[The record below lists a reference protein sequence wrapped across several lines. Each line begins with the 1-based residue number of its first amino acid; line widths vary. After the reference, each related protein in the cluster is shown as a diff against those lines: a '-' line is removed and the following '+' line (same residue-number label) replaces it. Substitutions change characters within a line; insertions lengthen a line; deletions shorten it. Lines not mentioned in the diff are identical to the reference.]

1 MAKSAGY
8 DDRLDVDTNLSGR
21 DVLGVLGRSLA
32 YIKPAWRLFALKFV
46 LMTVSFV
53 PIVVAPLAL
62 KILSDHVLLQNPLA
76 EATIAFP
83 PFFQP
88 FVDATAH
95 LSPNGLLIAT
105 VALLLALLLFFGAG
119 SGGAQPTTAF
129 LAQGEDTATQ
139 SENMIS
145 AGWSMAGGVWGL
157 ADLLCNIRLVQRV
170 TNGLRTRLFGRLT
183 RLPMTVLDDQRIGD
197 GIYRTMYD
205 APSIQGVCFDLTLM
219 PVISLLGAAASVY
232 VVNYSFGDEVPEL
245 VWLAMAILPLTLLFT
260 VPLAGTARRT
270 SQASRGAG
278 SATTNR
284 IEENMANVAAVQS
297 HNADAREREAFGKA
311 SRESYRRFRHVVVV
325 NIGIDLLSGLALLSV
340 GVWAFLLVTDQ
351 IVAGDLL
358 PGDFLLA
365 LGLFFAVAGASVTLG
380 RLWVDFQGNAAGV
393 RRVFFYLDLPTE
405 DAAADGH
412 SPLSTRT
419 APKQVDSVA
428 FEGVGLT
435 YPDGR
440 EALRDISFRAAAGEL
455 IAIAGP
461 TGAGKTSMAYMIPGF
476 LAPTVGRVLID
487 GLDTRD
493 WPMDDLRDAAS
504 YVFQEHLLL
513 SGTVY
518 DNLRLG
524 RPNASREE
532 VQRAARLSG
541 AHEFIAALP
550 QGYETVLGRAGG
562 ALSVGEK
569 QRLSIARGLL
579 RDTPVLILDE
589 PTAAVDPETEQALVA
604 ALTGQARG
612 PAQEDAGIH
621 SPHRIV
627 FVIAHRLSTIARA
640 DRILFMRD
648 GRIVE
653 QGSHAELM
661 ARDGGE
667 YRNFV
672 DLQGGALRAP

>member
-21 DVLGVLGRSLA
+21 DVLGVLRRSLA

-53 PIVVAPLAL
+53 PIVIAPLAL

-88 FVDATAH
+88 FVDATMH

-105 VALLLALLLFFGAG
+105 VALLLALLLLFGAG
-119 SGGAQPTTAF
+119 SGAAQPTTAF

-232 VVNYSFGDEVPEL
+232 VVNYSFGDKVPEL

-297 HNADAREREAFGKA
+297 HNADVREREAFGKA

-365 LGLFFAVAGASVTLG
+365 LGLFFAVAGASSTLG

-405 DAAADGH
+405 DAA
-412 SPLSTRT
+412 PLPTRT
-419 APKQVDSVA
+419 APKQVESVA

-440 EALRDISFRAAAGEL
+440 EALRDVSFRAAAGEL

-476 LAPTVGRVLID
+476 LAPSVGRVLI
-487 GLDTRD
+487 GGVDTRD
-493 WPMDDLRDAAS
+493 WPVGDLRDAAS

-550 QGYETVLGRAGG
+550 QGYETVLGRAGE

-604 ALTGQARG
+604 ALTGQA
-612 PAQEDAGIH
+612 PEDAGIRR
-621 SPHRIV
+621 PHRIV

-648 GRIVE
+648 GCIVE

-672 DLQGGALRAP
+672 DLQGGARSTS

>member
-21 DVLGVLGRSLA
+21 DVLGVLRRSLA

-88 FVDATAH
+88 FVDATVH
-95 LSPNGLLIAT
+95 LSPDGLLIAT
-105 VALLLALLLFFGAG
+105 VALLLALLLLFGAG
-119 SGGAQPTTAF
+119 SGAAQPTTAF

-232 VVNYSFGDEVPEL
+232 VVNYSFGDKVPEL

-297 HNADAREREAFGKA
+297 HNADLREREAFGKA

-340 GVWAFLLVTDQ
+340 GVWAFLLVTDR

-365 LGLFFAVAGASVTLG
+365 LGLFFAVAGASSTLG

-405 DAAADGH
+405 DTA
-412 SPLSTRT
+412 PLATRT

-440 EALRDISFRAAAGEL
+440 EALRDVSFRAAAGEL

-461 TGAGKTSMAYMIPGF
+461 TGAGKTSLAYMIPGF
-476 LAPTVGRVLID
+476 LAPSVGRVLI
-487 GLDTRD
+487 GGVDTRD
-493 WPMDDLRDAAS
+493 WPVGDLRDAAS

-513 SGTVY
+513 SGTVH

-550 QGYETVLGRAGG
+550 QGYETVLGRAGE

-604 ALTGQARG
+604 ALTGQA
-612 PAQEDAGIH
+612 PEDAGIRR
-621 SPHRIV
+621 PHRIV

-648 GRIVE
+648 GCIVE

-672 DLQGGALRAP
+672 DLQGGARSTS

>member
-21 DVLGVLGRSLA
+21 DVLGVLRRSLA

-46 LMTVSFV
+46 LMIVSFV

-88 FVDATAH
+88 FVDATVH

-105 VALLLALLLFFGAG
+105 VALLLALLLLFGAG
-119 SGGAQPTTAF
+119 SGAAQPTTAF

-232 VVNYSFGDEVPEL
+232 VVNYSFGDKVPEL

-297 HNADAREREAFGKA
+297 HNADVREREAFGKA

-340 GVWAFLLVTDQ
+340 GVWAFLLVTDR

-365 LGLFFAVAGASVTLG
+365 SGLFFAVAGASVTLG

-405 DAAADGH
+405 DAA
-412 SPLSTRT
+412 PLATRT

-440 EALRDISFRAAAGEL
+440 EALRDVSFRAAAGEL

-476 LAPTVGRVLID
+476 LAPSVGRVLI
-487 GLDTRD
+487 GGVDTRD
-493 WPMDDLRDAAS
+493 WPLDDLRDAAS

-513 SGTVY
+513 SGTVH

-550 QGYETVLGRAGG
+550 QGYETVLGRAGE

-604 ALTGQARG
+604 ALTGQA
-612 PAQEDAGIH
+612 PEDAGIRRT
-621 SPHRIV
+621 HRIV

-648 GRIVE
+648 GCIVE

-672 DLQGGALRAP
+672 DLQGGARSTS